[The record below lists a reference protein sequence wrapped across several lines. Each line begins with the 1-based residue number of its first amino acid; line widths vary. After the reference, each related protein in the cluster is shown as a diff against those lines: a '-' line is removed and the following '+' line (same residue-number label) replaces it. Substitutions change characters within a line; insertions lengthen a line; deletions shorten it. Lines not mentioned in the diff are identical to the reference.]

1 MSRVDAAW
9 NQVSGPVVHNLG
21 IAPRAQRPEQHD
33 EPALHHYPLETGA
46 SANSGAA
53 LERLSRLT
61 VVSPQTG
68 ERRRVGALH
77 GLFERKLVVSE
88 KAAPVAVEQYSR
100 VAATM
105 LELQVQRGVK
115 TLMVTSAV
123 PNEGKTLTVC
133 NLALTLSESFGRRV
147 LLIDADLRRPSVH
160 EVFRRPNQQGLSDVL
175 CSEGAELPL
184 LEVSEHFSVLPA
196 GRPDQR
202 MAGLTSDRMRTL
214 LEHCAARFDWVL
226 LDGAPIGFMPD
237 AQVLARLT
245 RAVLFVIAAH
255 STQYEFVSRAIGQL
269 DPECVVG
276 VLLNGVKEHNIPAAR
291 YCQEYSSPA
300 RLAD

>member
-9 NQVSGPVVHNLG
+9 NQVSGAVVHNLG
-21 IAPRAQRPEQHD
+21 MAPRAQRPEQHD
-33 EPALHHYPLETGA
+33 EGALHHYPLEAGA
-46 SANSGAA
+46 SGNSGAA

-61 VVSPQTG
+61 VVPPQTA
-68 ERRRVGALH
+68 ERRQPGTLRTP
-77 GLFERKLVVSE
+77 FERKLVVSE
-88 KAAPVAVEQYSR
+88 KAPPVAVEQYSR

-105 LELQVQRGVK
+105 LELHAQRGVN

-160 EVFRRPNQQGLSDVL
+160 EVFRLPNQRGLSDVL

-184 LEVSEHFSVLPA
+184 LEVSKHFSVLPA

-202 MAGLTSDRMRTL
+202 MAGLTSDRMRML
-214 LEHCAARFDWVL
+214 LEQCAERFDWVL

-291 YCQEYSSPA
+291 YCQEYCSPS